1 MQGEHVTSRLPLAI
15 GIGLVGGLVT
25 GLVAAVTGVPALI
38 AIAEGVEPVG
48 TAFVNLLKMVV
59 IPLVVGVIF
68 VGVCS
73 LGDLRK
79 LGRLGG
85 ATVGLVAGTSAI
97 GVLLGMGV
105 MRALLP
111 LASETA
117 AQAMGAGT
125 TPAPELPGLVEFL
138 LDLIPENPFA
148 AAVDGAL
155 LPLIVFTVLVAGAT
169 GALPPAERDRLAGVA
184 QAVVAALVKL
194 VDWILYLA
202 PIGVFALAA
211 PVTARA
217 GWGMLQT
224 LAAFVLAVL
233 LGLVLLVALVYVP
246 LVRLLGRMSLGRF
259 VAGATGPFLIAAGS
273 ASSAATLPAML
284 EAAEHRLKLSP
295 SVTSFVVPLG
305 SAIGRS
311 GTALFQGASV
321 VFLAWLFGVPIEAS
335 GVGGIVLATFI
346 VSFTVAGIPA
356 GGVVSLAPA
365 LGSVGVPLDGLAIL
379 LGIDR
384 IPDMARTAVNVLGVL
399 AVGVALDRRPP
410 PES

>member
-1 MQGEHVTSRLPLAI
+1 M
-15 GIGLVGGLVT
+15 
-25 GLVAAVTGVPALI
+25 
-38 AIAEGVEPVG
+38 G
-48 TAFVNLLKMVV
+48 T
-59 IPLVVGVIF
+59 
-68 VGVCS
+68 
-73 LGDLRK
+73 
-79 LGRLGG
+79 
-85 ATVGLVAGTSAI
+85 
-97 GVLLGMGV
+97 
-105 MRALLP
+105 
-111 LASETA
+111 
-117 AQAMGAGT
+117 GT
-125 TPAPELPGLVEFL
+125 TAAPELPGIVDFL
-138 LDLIPENPFA
+138 LSLIPENPFA
-148 AAVDGAL
+148 AAVDGTL

-169 GALPPAERDRLAGVA
+169 GALPSAERDRLVGVA
-184 QAVVAALVKL
+184 EAIVAALVKL

-233 LGLVLLVALVYVP
+233 LGLVVLVALVYVP
-246 LVRLLGRMSLGRF
+246 LVRVVGRMPLRQFG
-259 VAGATGPFLIAAGS
+259 AGATGPFMIAAGS

-284 EAAEHRLKLSP
+284 EAAEHRLALSP
-295 SVTSFVVPLG
+295 AVTSFVVPLG

-311 GTALFQGASV
+311 GTALFQGAAV

-335 GVGGIVLATFI
+335 GVGGVVLATFI

-365 LGSVGVPLDGLAIL
+365 LGSVGVPLDGLAVL

-399 AVGVALDRRPP
+399 AVAVALNRRPAD
-410 PES
+410 EL

>member
-1 MQGEHVTSRLPLAI
+1 MW
-15 GIGLVGGLVT
+15 
-25 GLVAAVTGVPALI
+25 
-38 AIAEGVEPVG
+38 
-48 TAFVNLLKMVV
+48 
-59 IPLVVGVIF
+59 
-68 VGVCS
+68 
-73 LGDLRK
+73 
-79 LGRLGG
+79 
-85 ATVGLVAGTSAI
+85 
-97 GVLLGMGV
+97 
-105 MRALLP
+105 ALLP
-111 LASETA
+111 LASDAA
-117 AQAMGAGT
+117 AQAMGSGST
-125 TPAPELPGLVEFL
+125 VAPELPGLVAFL
-138 LDLIPENPFA
+138 LSLIPENPFA
-148 AAVDGAL
+148 AAVDGTL

-169 GALPPAERDRLAGVA
+169 GALPPAERDRLVSVG
-184 QAVVAALVKL
+184 QAIVAALVKL

-233 LGLVLLVALVYVP
+233 LGLLVLVALVYVP
-246 LVRLLGRMSLGRF
+246 LVRLVGKMPLRHF
-259 VAGATGPFLIAAGS
+259 AAGATAPFLIAAGS

-284 EAAEHRLKLSP
+284 EAAEHRLVLSP

-321 VFLAWLFGVPIEAS
+321 VFLAWLFGIPIEAS
-335 GVGGIVLATFI
+335 GVGGTVLATFI

-365 LGSVGVPLDGLAIL
+365 LGSVGVPLDGLAVL

-399 AVGVALDRRPP
+399 AVAVALDRRPP
-410 PES
+410 PEP

>member
-1 MQGEHVTSRLPLAI
+1 MPRLPLAI
-15 GIGLVGGLVT
+15 GLGLVGGLVA
-25 GLVAAVTGVPALI
+25 GLVASVTGVPALI
-38 AIAEGVEPVG
+38 AFAEGVEPIG

-85 ATVGLVAGTSAI
+85 GTVGLIAAMSAI
-97 GVLLGMGV
+97 AVLLGMGV
-105 MRALLP
+105 MWALLP
-111 LASETA
+111 LASDAA
-117 AQAMGAGT
+117 AQAMGTGT
-125 TPAPELPGLVEFL
+125 TAAPELPGIVDFL
-138 LDLIPENPFA
+138 LNLIPENPFA
-148 AAVDGAL
+148 AAVDGTL

-169 GALPPAERDRLAGVA
+169 GALPPAERDRLVGVA
-184 QAVVAALVKL
+184 EAIVAALVKL

-224 LAAFVLAVL
+224 LAAFVLAVV
-233 LGLVLLVALVYVP
+233 LGLAILVFVVYVP
-246 LVRLLGRMSLGRF
+246 LVRLIGRMPLRQFG
-259 VAGATGPFLIAAGS
+259 AGATGPFMIAAGS

-284 EAAEHRLKLSP
+284 EAAEHRLALTP

-335 GVGGIVLATFI
+335 GDRK
-346 VSFTVAGIPA
+346 S
-356 GGVVSLAPA
+356 VV
-365 LGSVGVPLDGLAIL
+365 
-379 LGIDR
+379 
-384 IPDMARTAVNVLGVL
+384 
-399 AVGVALDRRPP
+399 
-410 PES
+410 